1 MHGALAILG
10 PWTGTLIMKPDS
22 RGSREPAAL
31 LIIDLINLFDFPGG
45 DGLARQTRP
54 VARRVRALRDRF
66 RKAGSPVIYV
76 NDNFMHWQADFR
88 EIVAICSHPDA
99 PGADIVEQ
107 LRPEPDDYFILKP
120 KHSAFLATP
129 LPLLLAKLGVR
140 RLVLT
145 GVAADSCILAT
156 AMDAHAREFVI
167 EIPRDGVASRSP
179 RLRDQALSAL
189 RDASCAAITR
199 CSNVQP

>member
-1 MHGALAILG
+1 
-10 PWTGTLIMKPDS
+10 MKPKS
-22 RGSREPAAL
+22 RDRPEPAAL
-31 LIIDLINLFDFPGG
+31 LIIDMINLFDFPGG
-45 DGLARQTRP
+45 AELARLARP
-54 VARRVRALRDRF
+54 MARRLRTLRQRF
-66 RKAGSPVIYV
+66 REAGSPVVYV
-76 NDNFMHWQADFR
+76 NDNFMHWQADFK
-88 EIVAICSHPDA
+88 EIIAICSHPQA
-99 PGADIVEQ
+99 PGSDIIDQ

-145 GVAADSCILAT
+145 GTAADSCILAT

-179 RLRDQALSAL
+179 RLRDQALSTL

-199 CSNVQP
+199 CGSVQP